1 MVNNS
6 TNNTKNKMNTNTNNI
21 NTETRK
27 VGRPQATIKYPRG
40 SFTIKDLTKINP
52 DVCTLTVRNHVDSGV
67 ETNDLTLM
75 KDVVKTGKPGRP
87 TFRYIRTSVHK
98 AMLAL
103 NEKKKQKAL
112 TTPVSMSEVGVQP
125 TETVEKV
132 LETAVS

>member
-1 MVNNS
+1 
-6 TNNTKNKMNTNTNNI
+6 MNTNTNNTNI

-40 SFTIKDLTKINP
+40 SFTIKDLAKINP

-103 NEKKKQKAL
+103 NEKKKNQKAL